1 MPDLNW
7 THIIALVSGIAIGRY
22 FMSPR
27 KSRGYARRLKKEKLA
42 VAIEETGLAPG
53 AEVKLETPSLPVQ
66 SQGEQEL
73 VPGVEAKQDSA
84 SPPVLHQEDPV
95 PVVAEKERKQA
106 EIERIRLASELV
118 AVNVQLNKGLA
129 EREKYRREVEKLA
142 SEIRQL
148 RATAQQA
155 EIEQKARAKASLSVP
170 MDAPD
175 FPLPQIKLIPG
186 STGGVWRSACGS
198 VHGCEKTNEQCQD
211 RSCLLITK
219 GGKIAVLVVA
229 DGAGSAAN
237 SAVGAEA
244 SVKAI
249 SEFAKAELELFE
261 AKNESINQEMFR
273 RLSASA
279 FVAALKAVTLRAE
292 ADKQALQSYGATLI
306 MVVVGPDFTACA
318 HIGDGRAGCCLRDGQ
333 WVPLL
338 TPMKGG
344 EANMTRF
351 LTHLRDDPE
360 LVQVNFIPMP
370 SSAAFCISDGCEN
383 ASWFTKTKPQYRN
396 NGALVDPNVPSA
408 EFWGSIAKTVAELP
422 DKFRAQGMLDTDIQ
436 ANMDKLFAQ
445 FLLVGNPTLQSERDD
460 KTIALAVN
468 LP

>member
-1 MPDLNW
+1 
-7 THIIALVSGIAIGRY
+7 
-22 FMSPR
+22 
-27 KSRGYARRLKKEKLA
+27 
-42 VAIEETGLAPG
+42 
-53 AEVKLETPSLPVQ
+53 
-66 SQGEQEL
+66 
-73 VPGVEAKQDSA
+73 
-84 SPPVLHQEDPV
+84 
-95 PVVAEKERKQA
+95 
-106 EIERIRLASELV
+106 
-118 AVNVQLNKGLA
+118 
-129 EREKYRREVEKLA
+129 
-142 SEIRQL
+142 
-148 RATAQQA
+148 
-155 EIEQKARAKASLSVP
+155 
-170 MDAPD
+170 
-175 FPLPQIKLIPG
+175 
-186 STGGVWRSACGS
+186 
-198 VHGCEKTNEQCQD
+198 
-211 RSCLLITK
+211 
-219 GGKIAVLVVA
+219 
-229 DGAGSAAN
+229 
-237 SAVGAEA
+237 
-244 SVKAI
+244 
-249 SEFAKAELELFE
+249 
-261 AKNESINQEMFR
+261 MFR

-370 SSAAFCISDGCEN
+370 SSAAFCIRDGCEN